1 MDRQENSINNEQSLN
16 PCNEK
21 SPLINKLLFDP
32 VPGKCPQPPE
42 ETLKEVSGP
51 FDSWV
56 DPIPGHFMK
65 TGIGQQDNCDPI
77 MTGQIVNDARKP
89 NPQINYR
96 YSRAVRG
103 ADEAVMDLFRNLV
116 VIDENGK
123 QHIVPIIWGTQEKAV
138 AFVIQDNTRKDNTLV
153 VDRIRLP
160 LLAIHQTDI
169 QFNQDRYTYSAA
181 KNLGRSLTTDGHPG
195 FTIDEQGKSRSTV
208 FGITRGIPV
217 DISYTLYCWTL
228 YLEDMNQIVEQIFL
242 KFNPVAYI
250 NVRGVWWEVIV
261 RLESVGNNIESEV
274 GDQAIRVIKFQ
285 FNMTAESYIPQ
296 PIERKKAVLKMT
308 EEFVNSTAEET
319 ITEVLEKI
327 ETAVKEIK

>member
-1 MDRQENSINNEQSLN
+1 MENSINNEQSLN

-21 SPLINKLLFDP
+21 SPLINKLVFDP
-32 VPGKCPQPPE
+32 PPTKCPQDPV
-42 ETLKEVSGP
+42 ETLKETSGP
-51 FDSWV
+51 FSSWF
-56 DPIPGHFMK
+56 DQESENIGRK
-65 TGIGQQDNCDPI
+65 TGLGQEDNCDPI

-89 NPQINYR
+89 NPQMAYR
-96 YSRAVRG
+96 YARSIRG
-103 ADEAVMDLFRNLV
+103 TDEAVMDLFRNLV

-123 QHIVPIIWGTQEKAV
+123 QHAVPIIWASQEKAV
-138 AFVIQDNTRKDNTLV
+138 AFVIQENTRKDNTLV

-160 LLAIHQTDI
+160 LLAIQQSDI

-181 KNLGRSLTTDGHPG
+181 KNLGRSLTPDGKPG
-195 FTIDEQGKSRSTV
+195 FTIDEVGRKRSTI

-217 DISYTLYCWTL
+217 DVSYTLYLWTL
-228 YLEDMNQIVEQIFL
+228 YLEDANQILEQIFL

-250 NVRGVWWEVIV
+250 NVRGIWWEVIV

-285 FNMTAESYIPQ
+285 FNMTAESYIAQ

-308 EEFVNSTAEET
+308 QEYVNATAEED
-319 ITEVLEKI
+319 ITSVLEKI
-327 ETAVKEIK
+327 EIAVRET

>member
-1 MDRQENSINNEQSLN
+1 MENSINNEQTLN

-21 SPLINKLLFDP
+21 SPLINKLVLDP
-32 VPGKCPQPPE
+32 VPKKCPHPDE
-42 ETLKEVSGP
+42 ETLKSTTNEFG
-51 FDSWV
+51 SWLAYE
-56 DPIPGHFMK
+56 GK
-65 TGIGQQDNCDPI
+65 TGLGQQANCDPI
-77 MTGQIVNDARKP
+77 MTGQIVNDP
-89 NPQINYR
+89 MGSNPQTAYR
-96 YSRAVRG
+96 YARAIRG
-103 ADEAVMDLFRNLV
+103 SDEAVMDLFRNII

-123 QHIVPIIWGTQEKAV
+123 QHPVPIIYATQEKAV
-138 AFVIQDNTRKDNTLV
+138 AFVLQENTRKDNTLV

-169 QFNQDRYTYSAA
+169 QFNQDRYTYSAC
-181 KNLGRSLTTDGHPG
+181 KNIGRSTTPDGKPG
-195 FTIDEQGKSRSTV
+195 FTIDEKGRSRSTI

-217 DISYTLYCWTL
+217 DVSYTLYCWTL
-228 YLEDMNQIVEQIFL
+228 YIEDMNQIVEQIFL

-250 NVRGVWWEVIV
+250 NVRGIWWEIIV

-308 EEFVNSTAEET
+308 EEFVNSTTDEE
-319 ITEVLEKI
+319 ITRVLEKI
-327 ETAVKEIK
+327 ETAVNEI